1 MQERLKY
8 KRLGE
13 ILVEAGVITK
23 RDLATAINLQK
34 TVRKPLGE
42 ILVEYNFATWEQIA
56 EALSKQYNLPLLK
69 EAPKDIDPDILNI
82 LPQSLIEKYRII
94 PVALD
99 KKKGTITLVTDNVM
113 NFGRIIQEV
122 RFATGLNVE
131 IALMPKDIFDMTYN
145 EYFGSGIDK
154 ELVEELKLDLS
165 DVAETEEESEEEEEE
180 LETAPVVRL
189 VNTMIEGAI
198 KDQASD
204 IHIEPTDKSV
214 TIRYRVDGVLRKV
227 TTYPK
232 HSHNAVVSRIK
243 ILSNLDI
250 SERRIP
256 QDGKFFVKFENEQ
269 YDLRVST
276 MPTIYGEKVV
286 MRLLRVSSSQKRIE
300 DLGFSAYNRNRLIR
314 LISHPYGII
323 LVTGPTGSG
332 KSTTLVA
339 ILNELKDV
347 TKNIITIEDPV
358 EYSVD
363 GVNQSQVNPNI
374 GLTFARMLRS
384 VLRQDPDIIMVGEI
398 RDKETAQLAIEASMT
413 GHLVFSTL
421 HTNNA
426 PAAVSRLVNLGI
438 DPYLITTS
446 LIGVIGQRLVR
457 TLCNDCKQKKELR
470 SEYLDLANRLYP
482 DLEKVEYIPI
492 GCPSCK
498 KSGFKGR
505 TAIHEVMIVD
515 DQLKNLIVS
524 GGSEMEIEKLARM
537 NGMRTMFEDG
547 LEKVLNG
554 ITSLDEVKR
563 VASEE

>member
-69 EAPKDIDPDILNI
+69 EPPRDIDPDILNM
-82 LPQSLIEKYRII
+82 LPQSLMEKYRII
-94 PVALD
+94 PISVD
-99 KKKGTITLVTDNVM
+99 RRKGTVTVVTDNVV

-165 DVAETEEESEEEEEE
+165 NAIEAEEEVEEEEE
-180 LETAPVVRL
+180 LEAAPVVRL

-214 TIRYRVDGVLRKV
+214 TIRYRVDGILRKV

-286 MRLLRVSSSQKRIE
+286 MRLLRVSASQKMIE
-300 DLGFSAYNRNRLIR
+300 DLGFSSYNRERLMH

-339 ILNELKDV
+339 VLNELKDV

-358 EYSVD
+358 EYSIE
-363 GVNQSQVNPNI
+363 GVNQSQVNPDI

-398 RDKETAQLAIEASMT
+398 RDRETAQLAIEASMT

-457 TLCNDCKQKKELR
+457 TLCSDCKQKKKLR
-470 SEYLDLANRLYP
+470 SEYLDLANELYP
-482 DLEKVEYIPI
+482 DLEKVEYTPV
-492 GCPSCK
+492 GCSACK
-498 KSGFKGR
+498 KSGFRGR

-515 DQLKNLIVS
+515 DQLKSLIVS
-524 GGSEMEIEKLARM
+524 GGSEIEIEKLARA

-547 LEKVLNG
+547 LEKVLRG

-563 VASEE
+563 VALEE

>member
-1 MQERLKY
+1 MQERIKY

-13 ILVEAGVITK
+13 ILVESGVITK
-23 RDLATAINLQK
+23 RDLVTAVNLQK
-34 TVRKPLGE
+34 NVRKPLGE

-69 EAPKDIDPDILNI
+69 EPPKDIDPDVLTM
-82 LPQSLIEKYRII
+82 LPQTLIEKYRII
-94 PVALD
+94 PISID
-99 KKKGTITLVTDNVM
+99 KKKGVITIVTDNVI

-122 RFATGLNVE
+122 RFATGLDVE
-131 IALMPKDIFDMTYN
+131 IALMPKDIFEITYD
-145 EYFGSGIDK
+145 EYFRSGIDK
-154 ELVEELKLDLS
+154 ELVEELKIDLS
-165 DVAETEEESEEEEEE
+165 ASRTEEEIEEEEEE

-189 VNTMIEGAI
+189 VNTLIEGAI

-204 IHIEPTDKSV
+204 IHIEPADKSV
-214 TIRYRVDGVLRKV
+214 TVRYRIDGILRKV

-269 YDLRVST
+269 YDMRVST
-276 MPTIYGEKVV
+276 MPTIFGEKVV
-286 MRLLRVSSSQKRIE
+286 MRVLRVSASQKRIE
-300 DLGFSAYNRNRLIR
+300 DLGFSNYNRKRLMY
-314 LISHPYGII
+314 LLSHPYGII

-339 ILNELKDV
+339 VLNELKDV

-358 EYSVD
+358 EYSIE
-363 GVNQSQVNPNI
+363 GVNQSQVNPDI

-398 RDKETAQLAIEASMT
+398 RDRETAQLAIEASMT

-426 PAAVSRLVNLGI
+426 PAAISRLVNLGI

-446 LIGVIGQRLVR
+446 LIGIIGQRLVR
-457 TLCNDCKQKKELR
+457 TLCNDCKQKRKLR
-470 SEYLDLANRLYP
+470 SEYIDLAKDLYP
-482 DLEKVEYIPI
+482 DLERVEYTPI
-492 GCPSCK
+492 GCPACK
-498 KSGFKGR
+498 KSGFRGR

-515 DQLKNLIVS
+515 EKLKELIVS
-524 GGSEMEIEKLARM
+524 GGSEIEIEKLARA